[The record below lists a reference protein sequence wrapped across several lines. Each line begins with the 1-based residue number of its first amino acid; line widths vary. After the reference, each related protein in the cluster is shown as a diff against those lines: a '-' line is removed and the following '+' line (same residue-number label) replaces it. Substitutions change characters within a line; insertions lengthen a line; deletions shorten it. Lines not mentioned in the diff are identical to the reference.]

1 MGFAKIE
8 LWALPR
14 GADPYPLP
22 HLRSWQLSPT
32 DGDVGLLEFVYPDTG
47 RGFADLE
54 RCADDDIDLE
64 VEVTVRPL
72 DGRPPW
78 QDIAIVDEADL
89 DDVAD
94 TGVATFRGR
103 LLGAVF
109 DEAVVPYH
117 PTGDQGETAVT
128 GTAGRVAREFLEA
141 AQARGCFPRVTW
153 TFTDDLDSN
162 GQPWERQATL
172 RFNPGQTYRAVLGTL
187 RGYQLGEWEI
197 TPEWELRIVNV
208 DLEDGY
214 GLGVDRTLGANPL
227 TLERGRDLGD
237 APRKWR
243 VRDAITALVS
253 SGKDGLYASASDATA
268 QARRGR
274 RIEGYHSFG
283 NTADAGTLA
292 ALTQRRLGTQT
303 RGRIEVSH
311 KVELSESGPTPL
323 IDFAEGDRVYSATRK
338 GVAKR
343 RVRQVTLSGDADNV
357 QSCAVTCGDLLD
369 EAAVRQQEQLD
380 AIANGEAIA
389 GTSTPPPETDDGST
403 PAAPAGMTVSSLW
416 YATNEGAGASQATAV
431 WQPVPDTRVRGYVL
445 EWRYPGSMDWS
456 PLPEVPGTSV
466 SWSSLRPGAVMETRV
481 AAVNKWDRRSPWSQ
495 TYTVTLETDGTPPPR
510 LSTPTPYPAL
520 GLLVVP
526 WDGRGS
532 VGEAMPGDF
541 LAAEVHISPTS
552 GFTAHRPLL
561 AGSKHIDTKASSTYA
576 GELRAGGELPVDV
589 GTAAYGTT
597 AYVVLVAKD
606 RTGNAAQQSVQ
617 ASVVPRAVQDGE
629 IAELNVGKLRT
640 GILTALVAV
649 AGRLYA
655 GDPNG
660 AGWEGDP
667 SGFRF
672 WGMRGTTR
680 IALLEFI
687 AATSRLVLRGT
698 FEALGDGN
706 AAIGI
711 YPESLPV
718 LRLWS
723 PSGAFGPAFLNAFD
737 IGGAG
742 GTGLGINSSA
752 QAATGTAAQR
762 LAARYSR
769 VFLEPERARVE
780 VVNGNQAIVG
790 GTVDLGRT
798 FAYLTARHDGSTLAA
813 EDVNQRGVASK
824 TLYDTAGVRRAQLY
838 MQLGGEGAPGNDPI
852 IELHTFNSAGTR
864 TAFIRLLQGSVQII
878 GNTFINNQQV
888 VAHPAGSSKTFVIPH
903 PLDAPDQPERWLVHA
918 ATESPVAGVEYTGTA
933 EVDELAAV
941 TLPDY
946 FDALVEDDGRTVQ
959 VTVVDDGGPLALVA
973 ASPIEGGRFFI
984 RTNAD
989 RPVRVHWHVRGARR
1003 DASGFEVEPRR
1014 SDYHAR
1020 GDGPYRYL
1028 IPKEGRAA

>member
-72 DGRPPW
+72 DGPPW

-172 RFNPGQTYRAVLGTL
+172 RFNPGQTYRAMLGTL

-253 SGKDGLYASASDATA
+253 SGKDGLYSSASDATA

-357 QSCAVTCGDLLD
+357 QSCAVTCG

-389 GTSTPPPETDDGST
+389 GTSTPPPEADDGSL
-403 PAAPAGMTVSSLW
+403 PAAPGGITANSLW
-416 YATNEGAGASQATAV
+416 YANNEGAGEASVTAA
-431 WQPVPDTRVRGYVL
+431 WEPVSDARVRGYVL
-445 EWRYPGSMDWS
+445 EWRYTANPLGVVFRRMPETTETTLSWS
-456 PLPEVPGTSV
+456 PMSPGKEVEV
-466 SWSSLRPGAVMETRV
+466 RV
-481 AAVNKWDRRSPWSQ
+481 AAVNKWDRLSTWSP
-495 TYTVTLETDGTPPPR
+495 TYRFIVEADGTPPAVP
-510 LSTPTPYPAL
+510 SAPAPFVEL
-520 GLLVVP
+520 GFVVVP
-526 WDGRGS
+526 WDGAGS
-532 VGEAMPGDF
+532 LGEAMPGDF
-541 LAAEVHISPTS
+541 WRVEVHRSTTTN
-552 GFTAHRPLL
+552 FTPHRPMVGETSQLDE
-561 AGSKHIDTKASSTYA
+561 GASTTFR
-576 GELRAGGELPVDV
+576 GELRGATQFVDEV
-589 GTAAYGTT
+589 PAEHRAVAPNPGVPGDTGSPGTLY
-597 AYVVLVAKD
+597 YYRFVAVD
-606 RTGNAAQQSVQ
+606 RSGNASAASAQGSVT
-617 ASVVPRAVQDGE
+617 PRGIQGDEVESLAVSR
-629 IAELNVGKLRT
+629 LRA
-640 GILTALVAV
+640 GVIRALV
-649 AGRLYA
+649 GIGDKLYA
-655 GDPNG
+655 GNLNG
-660 AGWEGDP
+660 AGWEGDAA
-667 SGFRF
+667 GFRF
-672 WGMRGTTR
+672 YSMINGVRTAVLEFTAATASLLITGTFQTGRTGRRAMLSGASNELRLGTGGRATRSPCRWNRVRRRTTTR
-680 IALLEFI
+680 SQGSTRPRRRLRPRSRARTAVRRCSPECSPGATGSTCRSMTAPPTC
-687 AATSRLVLRGT
+687 AA
-698 FEALGDGN
+698 
-706 AAIGI
+706 
-711 YPESLPV
+711 
-718 LRLWS
+718 
-723 PSGAFGPAFLNAFD
+723 
-737 IGGAG
+737 GAG
-742 GTGLGINSSA
+742 
-752 QAATGTAAQR
+752 R
-762 LAARYSR
+762 
-769 VFLEPERARVE
+769 
-780 VVNGNQAIVG
+780 
-790 GTVDLGRT
+790 
-798 FAYLTARHDGSTLAA
+798 
-813 EDVNQRGVASK
+813 
-824 TLYDTAGVRRAQLY
+824 
-838 MQLGGEGAPGNDPI
+838 
-852 IELHTFNSAGTR
+852 
-864 TAFIRLLQGSVQII
+864 
-878 GNTFINNQQV
+878 
-888 VAHPAGSSKTFVIPH
+888 
-903 PLDAPDQPERWLVHA
+903 
-918 ATESPVAGVEYTGTA
+918 
-933 EVDELAAV
+933 
-941 TLPDY
+941 
-946 FDALVEDDGRTVQ
+946 
-959 VTVVDDGGPLALVA
+959 
-973 ASPIEGGRFFI
+973 
-984 RTNAD
+984 
-989 RPVRVHWHVRGARR
+989 
-1003 DASGFEVEPRR
+1003 
-1014 SDYHAR
+1014 
-1020 GDGPYRYL
+1020 
-1028 IPKEGRAA
+1028 